1 MLINKKRQL
10 TKIRLL
16 IAFFMLM
23 LVLCGITAFA
33 PETELKWLLQF
44 GGSMAGALQQWL
56 QKVYTAISDAN
67 SKYPFLMYG
76 YGWLAFAHLV
86 IALVFI
92 GPYKDPKGNIWVI
105 NWTMLACICILPL
118 ALIAGPVR
126 GIPFYWQLIDCT
138 FGVFGIIP
146 LLICRRWIK
155 QL

>member
-1 MLINKKRQL
+1 MNNSKRL
-10 TKIRLL
+10 TNIRAL

-23 LVLCGITAFA
+23 LALSGITAFA
-33 PETELKWLLQF
+33 PELELKWLLQF
-44 GGSMAGALQQWL
+44 EGSMPSALYQWI
-56 QKVYTAISDAN
+56 QEVYNAISETN

-76 YGWLAFAHLV
+76 YDWLAFAHLV

-92 GPYKDPKGNIWVI
+92 GPYKDPQKNIWVI
-105 NWTMLACICILPL
+105 NWAIIACICVLPL
-118 ALIAGPVR
+118 ALIAGPIR
-126 GIPFYWQLIDCT
+126 GIPLYWQFIDCA